1 LLEGE
6 GAADIGVEDEE
17 TVRAALQDGVAEM
30 VEATSRSK
38 SLVLAQVFD
47 GDLRVSAATVLDEI
61 AEDGLI
67 VVTDNEDLTNLREL
81 SDGREAV

>member
-1 LLEGE
+1 LLQGE
-6 GAADIGVEDEE
+6 GAADIGVKDEE

-30 VEATSRSK
+30 VETTSRSK

-47 GDLRVSAATVLDEI
+47 GDLRVSAATVLDEV

-67 VVTDNEDLTNLREL
+67 VVTDNEDLANLGEL
-81 SDGREAV
+81 GDGSEAV

>member
-47 GDLRVSAATVLDEI
+47 GDLRVSAATVLDEV

>member
-6 GAADIGVEDEE
+6 RAADIGVEDEE